1 LVIWSDAVNWPWR
14 TGTSVHRTI
23 YGCPPGS
30 THRSG
35 EVLIGMMDTPDLAR
49 EAVDAHNDR
58 LASGKMP

>member
-1 LVIWSDAVNWPWR
+1 MNWPWR

-30 THRSG
+30 THRNG

-49 EAVDAHNDR
+49 EAVDAHNAR